1 MSRTEINNP
10 AAQPVSSPS
19 QSGSHLPLRISAVHT
34 NIQQKMHSLAKRFI
48 TLLDALP
55 QAGLVSQ
62 AEQGTPGADTKNPPA
77 PEKEPFSA
85 VLTGNA
91 FIYSSPDAQD
101 TDPARLAP
109 ATPVTVYQTVT
120 GKEGP
125 TGDHWYLISSPATPP
140 RYVYAEWVR
149 PQIRPLHQLLQDYFQ
164 VAERLWEAAAE
175 DRLETWAASEEYS
188 EAIERLERDVAFLED
203 ACKHAPQ
210 TPKAK
215 GARPWRRR
223 SRLYKRALK
232 DWQNCLGEK
241 SHELLS
247 DQTASGQAL
256 FRIRGRLQLASLN
269 RYNALVVKGLEVSL
283 VLASAMCIG
292 MMIIFLSIARSDRA
306 YLTSADLTTIYTAE
320 PILAAIALALLLFA
334 FMQPSLSI
342 IIGYTLESTAEN
354 LRTFLLSWLRYVGT
368 PVLPLLILA
377 APVLVLFEDV
387 GISLTITFSN
397 LDSALSSS
405 PSPNSAPPPVL
416 GNLANLLSIII
427 FYLIA
432 IGGLIFPLTVT
443 GQVALF
449 RALKGNPER
458 APASRRSAL
467 TPAWKLFIVNSSFVL
482 GFLGSLLNSS
492 AALSFL
498 GHPIA
503 PFLPGFITWRQVIYL
518 AVLLG
523 LYGLLIEWPYH
534 QGIARWQSAKL
545 GELALTRK
553 EIARQ
558 ITQGEASSPE
568 QPGRHTIQDDYALW
582 QYYRAE
588 EQEIADEP
596 SWSLTI
602 KKGSFVSL
610 ALILLSFAFEHFD
623 TLQKA
628 LDLLNRHT

>member
-1 MSRTEINNP
+1 MP
-10 AAQPVSSPS
+10 SPS
-19 QSGSHLPLRISAVHT
+19 ESHQPLRISALYT
-34 NIQQKMHSLAKRFI
+34 DIQQRMDGLARRF
-48 TLLDALP
+48 TALLDALP
-55 QAGLVSQ
+55 QASLVSQ

-91 FIYSSPDAQD
+91 FAYTSPDAQD
-101 TDPARLAP
+101 TSPVQLPPGTA
-109 ATPVTVYQTVT
+109 VTVYQTAT
-120 GKEGP
+120 GKQGSA
-125 TGDHWYLISSPATPP
+125 GDRWYLISPPAAPP
-140 RYVYAEWVR
+140 RYVYGGWVR

-188 EAIERLERDVAFLED
+188 EAIARLERDVAFLED

-232 DWQNCLGEK
+232 DWQNCLGQK

-247 DQTASGQAL
+247 DQTACGQAL
-256 FRIRGRLQLASLN
+256 FRIRGRLKLASLN
-269 RYNALVVKGLEVSL
+269 RFDGLVVKGLEVAI
-283 VLASAMCIG
+283 VLASAACIG
-292 MMIIFLSIARSDRA
+292 TMLIFLSIALDSRP
-306 YLTSADLTTIYTAE
+306 YLTSADLTDFTISE
-320 PILAAIALALLLFA
+320 FILFIAAVAILLVA
-334 FMQPSLSI
+334 FLQPSLPL
-342 IIGYTLESTAEN
+342 IIGYTLEITTGN
-354 LRTFLLSWLRYVGT
+354 LRAILLGWLRYLGSLSIAYVF
-368 PVLPLLILA
+368 LA
-377 APVLVLFEDV
+377 APVLTFINFAIIPLDLALR
-387 GISLTITFSN
+387 SLDQLNFDFSGT
-397 LDSALSSS
+397 
-405 PSPNSAPPPVL
+405 PSPPPPPPSYQPL
-416 GNLANLLSIII
+416 FTSLPEIII
-427 FYLIA
+427 LITIA
-432 IGGLIFPLTVT
+432 WIVLPYTVGT
-443 GQVALF
+443 QVALLQTL
-449 RALKGNPER
+449 RSKPEQS
-458 APASRRSAL
+458 PAARRSAL
-467 TPAWKLFIVNSSFVL
+467 RPAWKVFLINSSFVL

-523 LYGLLIEWPYH
+523 LYSLLIEWPYH

-558 ITQGEASSPE
+558 ITQGETSSPE
-568 QPGRHTIQDDYALW
+568 QSDRHTIQDDYALW